1 MPALLSELGRER
13 ALLLRLAVMTDVT
26 VTSGGFFKAIR
37 PQAARHVVP
46 GDCFITRSI
55 SKELMPESSFTAS
68 NAQVS
73 HQTWKVSQRKYSHT
87 FNSSLPVSFYRKCS
101 LEFKDY

>member
-1 MPALLSELGRER
+1 MENI
-13 ALLLRLAVMTDVT
+13 
-26 VTSGGFFKAIR
+26 FFKAIR
-37 PQAARHVVP
+37 PHIVP

-55 SKELMPESSFTAS
+55 SKELMPESGFIAL

-73 HQTWKVSQRKYSHT
+73 HQIWQVSQRNYSHT
-87 FNSSLPVSFYRKCS
+87 LNSSLPVSFYRKCS